1 MVERVELEQQVVA
14 GTVSV
19 VAAVGVL
26 VALEALVLLG

>member
-1 MVERVELEQQVVA
+1 MVERVKSEQQAVA

-19 VAAVGVL
+19 VAAVGVP